1 MQCQTHHGNLDELAD
16 RVTLLPASHA
26 LAHMTS
32 SIKLY
37 GPRSGSSLRTH
48 WVAAEVGMA
57 YDTVPVD
64 FSKGEHK
71 GEAFLA
77 INPMG
82 QVPALVDG
90 DFKLAESMA
99 IGSYLIEKAG
109 SDLGGKTA
117 QQRAQAWQWSLWAAL
132 NLYTHLATLASPAWT
147 QHPLAPDVEAAAK
160 AGAAKYLP
168 VLDKHLGA
176 QRYMAGDSF
185 TVGDINVATVLAYG
199 TFAKY
204 DMSSYPHVTTWL
216 AGVTDR
222 PSYAKATNAANA

>member
-1 MQCQTHHGNLDELAD
+1 
-16 RVTLLPASHA
+16 
-26 LAHMTS
+26 MTN

-37 GPRSGSSLRTH
+37 GPRMGSSLRTH
-48 WVAAEVGMA
+48 WVAAELGTTCE
-57 YDTVPVD
+57 TVPVD

-71 GEAFLA
+71 GEAFLQ

-99 IGSYLIEKAG
+99 ICSYMIETAG

-117 QQRAQAWQWSLWAAL
+117 QQRAKAWQWSLWAAL
-132 NLYTHLATLASPAWT
+132 NLYPHRSALASPAGT
-147 QHPLAPDVEAAAK
+147 QQPLAADVEAAAK

-168 VLDKHLGA
+168 VLNTHLGA
-176 QRYMAGDSF
+176 QRYMVGDSF
-185 TVGDINVATVLAYG
+185 TVGDINVATVLAYAA
-199 TFAKY
+199 FAKF
-204 DMSSYPHVTTWL
+204 DLSSYPNVTTWL

-222 PSYAKATNAANA
+222 PAYAKAVKA

>member
-1 MQCQTHHGNLDELAD
+1 
-16 RVTLLPASHA
+16 
-26 LAHMTS
+26 MTTS
-32 SIKLY
+32 MKLY
-37 GPRSGSSLRTH
+37 GPRMGSSLRTH
-48 WVAAEVGMA
+48 WVAAEVGTA
-57 YDTVPVD
+57 YEIVPVD

-71 GEAFLA
+71 GEAFLQ

-90 DFKLAESMA
+90 DFNLAESMA
-99 IGSYLIEKAG
+99 ICSYMIETAG

-117 QQRAQAWQWSLWAAL
+117 QQRAKAWQWSLWAAL
-132 NLYTHLATLASPAWT
+132 NLYQHLASLASPAWT
-147 QHPLAPDVEAAAK
+147 QQPLAADVEAAAK

-168 VLDKHLGA
+168 VLNTHLGT

-199 TFAKY
+199 TFAKL
-204 DMSSYPHVTTWL
+204 DMSSYPNVTTWL

-222 PSYAKATNAANA
+222 PAYAKACGAATA